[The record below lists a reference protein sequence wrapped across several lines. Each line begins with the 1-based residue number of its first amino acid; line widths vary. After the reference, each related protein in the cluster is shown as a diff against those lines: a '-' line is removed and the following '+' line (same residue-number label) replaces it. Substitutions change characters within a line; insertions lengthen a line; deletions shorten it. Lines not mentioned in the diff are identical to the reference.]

1 MASSTLFRVFRSQH
15 QTISTSITCITRCM
29 SSDLGAQKIAA
40 RKAASAALRK
50 LSPEQMAQES
60 AAISDHL
67 HGTGLVHD
75 ARRMAIYVHCAK
87 LREVDTTAV
96 LSEALDRGDA
106 RVYVPRV
113 QDKDANMHFLHIA
126 SMNELHQVPPF
137 GIREPN
143 TDYLDGTLREDA
155 NEMDA
160 PLDLVVMPGLA
171 FTKQGLR
178 LGRGG
183 GYYDKFI
190 ERCNERALERGWPAP
205 LLVAIAFRA
214 QFFDEVPCDAHDQ
227 PVDLLVTADGV
238 LYCSERGKEVEKN
251 LKNSQE

>member
-1 MASSTLFRVFRSQH
+1 M
-15 QTISTSITCITRCM
+15 
-29 SSDLGAQKIAA
+29 
-40 RKAASAALRK
+40 
-50 LSPEQMAQES
+50 EEES
-60 AAISDHL
+60 AAIADHL
-67 HGTGLVHD
+67 HRTGLVHD

-96 LSEALDRGDA
+96 LAEALDRGDA
-106 RVYVPRV
+106 KVYVPRV
-113 QDKDANMHFLHIA
+113 QDKDANMHFMHIQ
-126 SMNELHQVPPF
+126 SMEELHPVPPF

-143 TDYLDGTLREDA
+143 TEYSDGSPREDA

-160 PLDLVVMPGLA
+160 PLDLVVMPGLG
-171 FTKQGLR
+171 FTKEGLR

-190 ERCNERALERGWPAP
+190 ERCNERAVERGWPAP

-227 PVDLLVTADGV
+227 PVDLLVTADEV
-238 LYCSERGKEVEKN
+238 IFCSERGKEVEKTI
-251 LKNSQE
+251 KK